1 MGHNCANMV
10 EEKAV
15 AQVLVSSTNKE
26 VRLRFVR
33 NNLFLEHYVDHYV
46 REFGSQL
53 VITHYA
59 GRRETRDVAVQQ
71 PQQNT

>member
-1 MGHNCANMV
+1 MGHDCANMV
-10 EEKAV
+10 KEKAV
-15 AQVLVSSTNKE
+15 SQVLVSSTNKE
-26 VRLRFVR
+26 VRLRFVH

-46 REFGSQL
+46 RELGSQL